1 MSHTFFSISVC
12 MTVSFFILCRQ
23 SNFNNLYYEVV
34 AAYVT
39 RVSLEVSLIMA
50 KSETVIF
57 VILYLLNFNN
67 SLKVMFFQIA

>member
-23 SNFNNLYYEVV
+23 SNLNNLYYEVV

-39 RVSLEVSLIMA
+39 RVSLEVSLIMV
-50 KSETVIF
+50 KSETGLFLSSYIC
-57 VILYLLNFNN
+57 
-67 SLKVMFFQIA
+67 

>member
-34 AAYVT
+34 AGYVT

-50 KSETVIF
+50 KSETGLFLSSYIC
-57 VILYLLNFNN
+57 
-67 SLKVMFFQIA
+67 

>member
-12 MTVSFFILCRQ
+12 MTVSFFILYRQ

-50 KSETVIF
+50 KSETGLFLASYIC
-57 VILYLLNFNN
+57 
-67 SLKVMFFQIA
+67 